1 MLNVPELLEPWMVRV
16 PGAPQNSL
24 AFVVAMQLDYL
35 TKVVANFSPK
45 IASVCVNCDDQKQFE
60 FNVSVVSK
68 RKSWQVLVTENFDAA
83 LLF

>member
-1 MLNVPELLEPWMVRV
+1 LDGQ
-16 PGAPQNSL
+16 GAGGTPKTRWPSWF
-24 AFVVAMQLDYL
+24 ARQLDYL